1 MRIAE
6 GVYSIG
12 QKKGGHVHAYLFEHD
27 DKLTLVDTLWDADA
41 QPVLD
46 CIRHIGRLPC
56 DLEHIALTHAH
67 YSHLG
72 GLARL
77 KRLTGALVCAH
88 EWEADIIAG
97 ERLAQP
103 VSLRPR
109 GAAFHLSDADRSRAR
124 TPEARA
130 VPGRPSAF
138 GEGDQVGPLRVV
150 HIPGHTPGH
159 LAFHWEQ
166 RDVLAVGDAVA
177 TWPRI
182 DAGWPG
188 FNLNEGQ
195 YRASLKRLAQIE
207 AEVIAVGHGDP
218 LTERAVDT
226 VHALAE
232 RSSPSPPG
240 PRAQTR
246 SSSPAAPARDSGSG
260 AAARSPC
267 WSR

>member
-1 MRIAE
+1 VRVAE

-12 QKKGGHVHAYLFEHD
+12 QRKGGRVHAYLFEQD
-27 DKLTLVDTLWDADA
+27 SELTLVDTLFDADA
-41 QPVLD
+41 KRVLD
-46 CIRHIGRLPC
+46 CIQRIGRSPD
-56 DLEHIALTHAH
+56 DLKHIALTHAH
-67 YSHLG
+67 RSHLG

-88 EWEADIIAG
+88 EWEADIVEGA
-97 ERLAQP
+97 RLAQP
-103 VSLRPR
+103 VSLRPQ
-109 GAAFHLSDADRSRAR
+109 GPLSTYPMRIGLAL
-124 TPEARA
+124 
-130 VPGRPSAF
+130 GRPKHAPCPVDRPLR
-138 GEGDQVGPLRVV
+138 EGDQVGPLRVV

-166 RDVLAVGDAVA
+166 RGVLAVGDAVA

-207 AEVIAVGHGDP
+207 AEVIAVGHGEP
-218 LTERAVDT
+218 LIERAGER

-232 RSSPSPPG
+232 GSS
-240 PRAQTR
+240 
-246 SSSPAAPARDSGSG
+246 
-260 AAARSPC
+260 
-267 WSR
+267 

>member
-1 MRIAE
+1 MRVAE

-12 QKKGGHVHAYLFEHD
+12 QSKGGRVHAYLFEQD
-27 DKLTLVDTLWDADA
+27 RELTLVDTLFDADGEL
-41 QPVLD
+41 VLD
-46 CIRHIGRLPC
+46 CIRRIGRSPGNLK
-56 DLEHIALTHAH
+56 HIALTHAH
-67 YSHLG
+67 RSHLG

-103 VSLRPR
+103 VSLRPQ
-109 GAAFHLSDADRSRAR
+109 GPLSTYPMRIGLALGRPRHVPCPVDRSLR
-124 TPEARA
+124 
-130 VPGRPSAF
+130 
-138 GEGDQVGPLRVV
+138 EGDQVGPLRVV

-166 RDVLAVGDAVA
+166 RGVLAVGDAVA

-207 AEVIAVGHGDP
+207 AEVIAVGHGEP
-218 LTERAVDT
+218 LRESASDR

-232 RSSPSPPG
+232 GSS
-240 PRAQTR
+240 
-246 SSSPAAPARDSGSG
+246 
-260 AAARSPC
+260 
-267 WSR
+267 

>member
-1 MRIAE
+1 MRVAE

-12 QKKGGHVHAYLFEHD
+12 QRNGGRVHAYLFEQD
-27 DKLTLVDTLWDADA
+27 SDLTLVDTLFDADGKR
-41 QPVLD
+41 VLD
-46 CIRHIGRLPC
+46 CIERIGRSP
-56 DLEHIALTHAH
+56 DDVKHIALTHAH
-67 YSHLG
+67 RSHLG

-88 EWEADIIAG
+88 EWEADIIEGA
-97 ERLAQP
+97 RLAQP
-103 VSLRPR
+103 VSLRPQ
-109 GAAFHLSDADRSRAR
+109 GPLSTYPMRIGLAL
-124 TPEARA
+124 
-130 VPGRPSAF
+130 GRPKHAPCPVDRPLR
-138 GEGDQVGPLRVV
+138 EGDQVGPLRVV

-166 RDVLAVGDAVA
+166 RGVLAVGDAVA

-207 AEVIAVGHGDP
+207 AEVVAVGHGEP
-218 LTERAVDT
+218 LMERAGER

-232 RSSPSPPG
+232 GSS
-240 PRAQTR
+240 
-246 SSSPAAPARDSGSG
+246 
-260 AAARSPC
+260 
-267 WSR
+267 

>member
-1 MRIAE
+1 MRVAE

-12 QKKGGHVHAYLFEHD
+12 QTKGGRVHAYLFEQD
-27 DKLTLVDTLWDADA
+27 RELTLVDTLFDADA
-41 QPVLD
+41 ERVLD
-46 CIRHIGRLPC
+46 CIRRIGRSPGNLK
-56 DLEHIALTHAH
+56 HIALTHAH
-67 YSHLG
+67 RSHLG

-103 VSLRPR
+103 VSLRPE
-109 GAAFHLSDADRSRAR
+109 GPLSTYPMRIGLAL
-124 TPEARA
+124 
-130 VPGRPSAF
+130 GRPRHAPCPVDRPLR
-138 GEGDQVGPLRVV
+138 EGDQVGPLRVV

-166 RDVLAVGDAVA
+166 RGVLAVGDAVA

-207 AEVIAVGHGDP
+207 AEVIAVGHGEP
-218 LTERAVDT
+218 LRERAADR

-232 RSSPSPPG
+232 
-240 PRAQTR
+240 
-246 SSSPAAPARDSGSG
+246 GS
-260 AAARSPC
+260 A
-267 WSR
+267 

>member
-1 MRIAE
+1 MRVAE

-12 QKKGGHVHAYLFEHD
+12 QSKGGRVHAYLFEQD
-27 DKLTLVDTLWDADA
+27 RELTLVDTLFDADGER
-41 QPVLD
+41 VLD
-46 CIRHIGRLPC
+46 CIRRIGRSPGNLK
-56 DLEHIALTHAH
+56 HIALTHAH
-67 YSHLG
+67 RSHLG

-103 VSLRPR
+103 VSLRPQ
-109 GAAFHLSDADRSRAR
+109 GPLSTYPMRIGLALGRPRHMPCPVDRSLR
-124 TPEARA
+124 
-130 VPGRPSAF
+130 
-138 GEGDQVGPLRVV
+138 EGDQVGPLRVV

-159 LAFHWEQ
+159 LAFHWDQ
-166 RDVLAVGDAVA
+166 RGVLAVGDAVA

-207 AEVIAVGHGDP
+207 AEVIAVGHGEP
-218 LTERAVDT
+218 LRERATERL
-226 VHALAE
+226 HALAE
-232 RSSPSPPG
+232 RSP
-240 PRAQTR
+240 
-246 SSSPAAPARDSGSG
+246 
-260 AAARSPC
+260 
-267 WSR
+267 

>member
-1 MRIAE
+1 MRVAE

-12 QKKGGHVHAYLFEHD
+12 QKKGGRVHAYLFEQERE
-27 DKLTLVDTLWDADA
+27 LTLVDTLFDANA
-41 QPVLD
+41 ERVLA
-46 CIRHIGRLPC
+46 CIGSIGHPPS
-56 DLEHIALTHAH
+56 DLKHIALTHAH
-67 YSHLG
+67 RSHLG

-103 VSLRPR
+103 VSLRPQ
-109 GAAFHLSDADRSRAR
+109 GPLSTYPMRIGLAL
-124 TPEARA
+124 
-130 VPGRPSAF
+130 GRPRHAPCPVDRLLLD
-138 GEGDQVGPLRVV
+138 GDQVGPLRVV

-159 LAFHWEQ
+159 LAFQWVQ
-166 RDVLAVGDAVA
+166 RGVLAVGDAVA

-207 AEVIAVGHGDP
+207 AEVIAVGHGEP
-218 LTERAVDT
+218 LRERASERI
-226 VHALAE
+226 HALAE
-232 RSSPSPPG
+232 GSS
-240 PRAQTR
+240 
-246 SSSPAAPARDSGSG
+246 
-260 AAARSPC
+260 
-267 WSR
+267 

>member
-1 MRIAE
+1 MRVAE

-12 QKKGGHVHAYLFEHD
+12 VKKGGRVHAYLFEQPRE
-27 DKLTLVDTLWDADA
+27 LTLVDTLFDADA
-41 QPVLD
+41 APVLD
-46 CIRHIGRLPC
+46 CIRRIGRSPG
-56 DLEHIALTHAH
+56 DLKHIALTHAH
-67 YSHLG
+67 RSHLG

-97 ERLAQP
+97 DRLAQP

-109 GAAFHLSDADRSRAR
+109 GRLSTYPMRIGLAL
-124 TPEARA
+124 
-130 VPGRPSAF
+130 GRPRHLPCPVDVALR
-138 GEGDQVGPLRVV
+138 EGDQVGPLRVV

-159 LAFHWEQ
+159 LAFHWEE

-195 YRASLKRLAQIE
+195 YRASLRRLAQIE

-218 LTERAVDT
+218 LTESAVER

-232 RSSPSPPG
+232 RLPP
-240 PRAQTR
+240 
-246 SSSPAAPARDSGSG
+246 
-260 AAARSPC
+260 
-267 WSR
+267 

>member
-1 MRIAE
+1 MRVAE

-12 QKKGGHVHAYLFEHD
+12 QTKGGRVHAYLFEQD
-27 DKLTLVDTLWDADA
+27 RELTLVDTLFDADA
-41 QPVLD
+41 ERVLD
-46 CIRHIGRLPC
+46 CIRRIGRSPGNLK
-56 DLEHIALTHAH
+56 HIALTHAH
-67 YSHLG
+67 RSHLG

-103 VSLRPR
+103 VSLRPE
-109 GAAFHLSDADRSRAR
+109 GPLSTYPMRIGLALGRPRHAPCPVDRSLR
-124 TPEARA
+124 
-130 VPGRPSAF
+130 
-138 GEGDQVGPLRVV
+138 EGDQVGPLRVV

-159 LAFHWEQ
+159 LAFHWKQ
-166 RDVLAVGDAVA
+166 RGVLAVGDAVA

-207 AEVIAVGHGDP
+207 AEVIAVGHGEP
-218 LTERAVDT
+218 LRERAADR

-232 RSSPSPPG
+232 
-240 PRAQTR
+240 
-246 SSSPAAPARDSGSG
+246 GS
-260 AAARSPC
+260 A
-267 WSR
+267 

>member
-1 MRIAE
+1 MRVAE

-12 QKKGGHVHAYLFEHD
+12 QTKGGRVHAYLFEQD
-27 DKLTLVDTLWDADA
+27 RELTLVDTLFDADA
-41 QPVLD
+41 ERVLD
-46 CIRHIGRLPC
+46 CIRRIGRSPGNLK
-56 DLEHIALTHAH
+56 HIALTHAH
-67 YSHLG
+67 RSHLG

-103 VSLRPR
+103 VSLRPQ
-109 GAAFHLSDADRSRAR
+109 GPLSTYPMRIGLAL
-124 TPEARA
+124 
-130 VPGRPSAF
+130 GRPRHAPCPVDRPLR
-138 GEGDQVGPLRVV
+138 EGDQVGPLRVM

-166 RDVLAVGDAVA
+166 RGVLAVGDAVA

-195 YRASLKRLAQIE
+195 YRASLKRLAQME
-207 AEVIAVGHGDP
+207 AEVIAVGHGEP
-218 LTERAVDT
+218 LRERAADR

-232 RSSPSPPG
+232 GSP
-240 PRAQTR
+240 
-246 SSSPAAPARDSGSG
+246 
-260 AAARSPC
+260 
-267 WSR
+267 